1 MLAEIL
7 NQYMQLNE
15 ITLDPQFESAKKPKL
30 QELNIAFRNI
40 NTNVLENREIN
51 DLTYEKIL
59 KLRTYLFPETKINFI
74 IILPKEFLNQS
85 KLTSRKDY
93 MELER
98 FIPNLEYKFNFDETR
113 KKFVQPPSEGSIP
126 KEIFFTQDK
135 RVKAFEVLIEWINE
149 LRAEDEEIVEKN
161 IYRLNKK
168 YGKDILEKFFQYLNR
183 KTPYILAY
191 DLGYNI
197 IA

>member
-1 MLAEIL
+1 MLTEMF

-15 ITLDPQFESAKKPKL
+15 ITLDPQFESAKEPKL
-30 QELNIAFRNI
+30 KELDIAFRNI

-59 KLRTYLFPETKINFI
+59 KLRAYLFPETKINFI

-93 MELER
+93 IELER
-98 FIPNLEYKFNFDETR
+98 FIPNLEYKFDFDETR

-149 LRAEDEEIVEKN
+149 LRAEDEEIAEKN

-168 YGKDILEKFFQYLNR
+168 YGKDILEKFFEHLNR